1 MNLVIVESP
10 TKARTISQFLG
21 KDFQVKSSFGH
32 IRDLPE
38 RKIGI
43 DIKNDFK
50 PSYFILSKAKKNI
63 QDLKKSA
70 QKARNV
76 ILATDEDREGEAIA
90 WHLTFALNLP
100 KSKTQRIVFHEITK
114 TAIEEALKKPR
125 QIDLNVVDAQQARRI
140 LDRLVGFKLSPF
152 LWWKVMKGLSA
163 GRVQS
168 VAVRLIVEKE
178 REIEKFK
185 KEEYWTIEADLAKT
199 KKQKAKSEE
208 KFKAI
213 LIKGGSKIIP
223 QKGIKTIA
231 EVDKIL
237 KVLDGAQY
245 KVSGIEKKEVRK
257 NPYPPFTTSTMQ
269 QASFQKL
276 HFSAKKTMMIA
287 QQLYE
292 GISLKEG
299 SIGLIT
305 YMRTDSL
312 NLSEESLKGAQKYI
326 LGKFGKNYA
335 PPSAIKYKTKSKGAQ
350 EAHEA
355 IRPTDPSREPE
366 SIKSFLTEEQYRLY
380 NLIWRRFIACQMVPA
395 IIDQTLVDILASA
408 KDGSDSGGKTYTFRA
423 TGSIIKF
430 DGFTRVYEIASEEV
444 ILPELAKG
452 ELLKLL
458 KLDGLQHFTQPPAR
472 YNDASLVKTL
482 ESFGIGRPSTYAPI
496 IDTIQ
501 QRGYVKKWKDD
512 KKFHPTEIGILVND
526 VLCKH
531 FQTIVDINFTAK
543 MEEDLD
549 KIAEAKTQWVP
560 VIKSFYEPFA
570 KNLREKYKEVSKKE
584 LTTEETKEICPECK
598 KPLVIRLG
606 RFGKFYACTGY
617 PNCKYTRNLP
627 KPDGE
632 KPAEGEMACTKCGA
646 PMVLRKGKYGKFWG
660 CSKYP
665 ECRNIIPLKKNAK
678 TDETNESD
686 GTEKNDSNDSEE

>member
-1 MNLVIVESP
+1 MNLIIVESP
-10 TKARTISQFLG
+10 AKARTISQFLG
-21 KDFQVKSSFGH
+21 KDFQVKASFGH

-50 PSYFILSKAKKNI
+50 PSYFILSKSKKVVQELKKYSQKAKNI
-63 QDLKKSA
+63 
-70 QKARNV
+70 

-90 WHLTFALNLP
+90 WHLTFALSLP
-100 KSKTQRIVFHEITK
+100 KSKIQRIVFHEITK

-185 KEEYWTIEADLAKT
+185 KEEYWTIVAKLL
-199 KKQKAKSEE
+199 KIKNQK
-208 KFKAI
+208 
-213 LIKGGSKIIP
+213 SKIKNNEFEATLYKKGAKVIP
-223 QKGIKTIA
+223 QKGIKNKTEA
-231 EVDKIL
+231 DKIL
-237 KVLDGAQY
+237 KDLDGAQY
-245 KVSGIEKKEVRK
+245 KVSNIEKKEVKK
-257 NPYPPFTTSTMQ
+257 NPYPPFTTSTLQ
-269 QASFQKL
+269 QAAFQKL
-276 HFSAKKTMMIA
+276 HFPAKKTMQIA

-292 GISLKEG
+292 GINIEKG
-299 SIGLIT
+299 SVGLIT

-312 NLSEESLKGAQKYI
+312 NLSEESLRGAQKYI
-326 LGKFGKNYA
+326 FEKFGKNYA
-335 PPSAIKYKTKSKGAQ
+335 PPSPLKYKTKSKGAQ

-355 IRPTDPSREPE
+355 IRPTDPSREPD
-366 SIKSFLTEEQYRLY
+366 SIKNSLTEDQYKLY

-395 IIDQTLVDILASA
+395 IIDQTLVDILAKS
-408 KDGSDSGGKTYTFRA
+408 YTFRA

-430 DGFTRVYEIASEEV
+430 DGFTKIYEISSEEI
-444 ILPELAKG
+444 ILPPLTKG
-452 ELLKLL
+452 EILKLL
-458 KLDGLQHFTQPPAR
+458 KLEGLQHFTQPPSR
-472 YNDASLVKTL
+472 YNDASLVKAL

-501 QRGYVKKWKDD
+501 QRGYVKKWKED
-512 KKFHPTEIGILVND
+512 KKFHPTEIGVLVND

-531 FQTIVDINFTAK
+531 FQSIVDINFTAK
-543 MEEDLD
+543 MEENLD
-549 KIAEAKTQWVP
+549 KIADAKTQWVP
-560 VIKSFYEPFA
+560 VIRDFYEPFA
-570 KNLREKYKEVSKKE
+570 KNLREKYKVVSKKE
-584 LTTEETKEICPECK
+584 LTTEETKETCPECG

-606 RFGKFYACTGY
+606 RFGKFFACTGY
-617 PNCKYTRNLP
+617 PKCKYTRNLP
-627 KPDGE
+627 KADTE
-632 KPAEGEMACTKCGA
+632 KAAEGEMACDKCGS
-646 PMVLRKGKYGKFWG
+646 PMVLRKGKWGKFWG

-665 ECRNIIPLKKNAK
+665 ECRNIIPFKKN
-678 TDETNESD
+678 
-686 GTEKNDSNDSEE
+686 EKEE